1 MALPTNIHQGRSITK
16 HRIFKGYMDIC
27 LVCKIYKKKRWGIV
41 GTLFLCVTEGVYTVQ
56 QKSRDECVSHFI
68 NNDWPNN

>member
-1 MALPTNIHQGRSITK
+1 MLGLQNLQ
-16 HRIFKGYMDIC
+16 
-27 LVCKIYKKKRWGIV
+27 KKRWGIV